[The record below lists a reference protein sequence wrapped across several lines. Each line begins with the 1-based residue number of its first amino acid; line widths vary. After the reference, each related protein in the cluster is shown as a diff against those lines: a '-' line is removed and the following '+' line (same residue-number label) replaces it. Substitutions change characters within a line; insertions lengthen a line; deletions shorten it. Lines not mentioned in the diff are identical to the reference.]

1 MNFVVLFQF
10 IEDELLLIN
19 PESSANREYKKLK
32 RVRKG
37 SVVLRLG
44 YFTFI
49 SVSVLVTHYTG

>member
-1 MNFVVLFQF
+1 MGLFQF

-44 YFTFI
+44 STGQ
-49 SVSVLVTHYTG
+49 SVQYAKRL